1 MNMSQDP
8 FSIIE
13 SAEVGEADPAYLTES
28 TTEDVAPPPVNL
40 DKLPDG
46 VVSGT
51 TLIDF
56 SAAQNMVVRSSV
68 SLAMLFAS
76 RVATTGMKAGDDEDD
91 WLARYTQKLAELGF
105 RVSGTSLTT
114 STFKK
119 NGVAVHKAIIPFLTI
134 AFGGAAVGPIILA
147 ALTNMKDMDA
157 DAPWITLFEKQTR
170 RFSVS
175 EMHFAAV
182 SATATETTIRYVVAR
197 LDFETGTT
205 KILFFRID
213 KTNATF
219 ESATTSMTA
228 DNSLLANLEPK
239 LRAKLDQIISS
250 TIAEADIG

>member
-1 MNMSQDP
+1 MVPNP

-13 SAEVGEADPAYLTES
+13 SAEIGEIEPELTAEGA
-28 TTEDVAPPPVNL
+28 TEDVALPPVNI
-40 DKLPDG
+40 DRLPDG

-56 SAAQNMVVRSSV
+56 SAAQNLVVRSSV

-76 RVATTGMKAGDDEDD
+76 RVATTGMKDGDDEDD
-91 WLARYTQKLAELGF
+91 WLARYTLKLGELGF

-114 STFKK
+114 STFRKK
-119 NGVAVHKAIIPFLTI
+119 GVAVHKAIIPFLTI

-147 ALTNMKDMDA
+147 ALSNLQDMDA
-157 DAPWITLFEKQTR
+157 NSPWITLFEKQSR

-205 KILFFRID
+205 KVLFFRID
-213 KTNATF
+213 KTNAKF